1 MHTLDF
7 IDSHTGGE
15 PTRVVFA
22 GFPDLGTA
30 KLATRCGMGACQ
42 GRCGSALA
50 EFDRFPRSGRRPPL
64 FPARLSTLGDI
75 DLSSCHHQG
84 SSA

>member
-1 MHTLDF
+1 MHTLNF
-7 IDSHTGGE
+7 IDSQTGGE
-15 PTRVVFA
+15 PTRVVFV
-22 GFPDLGTA
+22 GFPDLGTG
-30 KLATRCGMGACQ
+30 T
-42 GRCGSALA
+42 LA
-50 EFDRFPRSGRRPPL
+50 ERRNMFRTAFHAADNPPPV